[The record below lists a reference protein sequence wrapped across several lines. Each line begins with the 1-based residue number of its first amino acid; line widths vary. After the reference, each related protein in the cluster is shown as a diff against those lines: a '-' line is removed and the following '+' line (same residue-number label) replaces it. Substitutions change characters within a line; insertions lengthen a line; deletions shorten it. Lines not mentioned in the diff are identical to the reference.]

1 MKIKNIAL
9 HNFRNYKEL
18 KLEFKKKI
26 IYIVGL
32 NGQGKTNIVEAISVL
47 ALLSSFRTKNYEL
60 LLKRDENA
68 FFLRADFIDSN
79 YRELN
84 IKIGY
89 EGKKKKVI
97 FQDKKVM
104 RYSDLWGK
112 IPLVYLIPDESIIT
126 SGPPGERRKFLDRLL
141 SLVSR
146 TYFDNLKNYNRVLKQ
161 KNALL
166 VKAKKE
172 NMKPVEMIEVLNSQL
187 VNYAVQLVSLRVD
200 FLQKY
205 EEYFCK
211 ILSGISDNAY
221 KGSLKYNSSVVFD
234 EKYKEKL
241 SQRLKEIINIE
252 IIRGTSLSGP
262 HKDDLNFE
270 INNYNLRNF
279 GSKGQHKIFLVALK
293 LAEIE
298 FIKSITNEY
307 PIFILDDL
315 YSEIDNEKCEKIAM
329 ILDQNIQT
337 FITTCDYSKME
348 FFNEDNIQIIEVENG
363 ICSTLENFKIAEK
376 SGDYPFKKKYG
387 SKV

>member
-9 HNFRNYKEL
+9 HNFRNHKKL
-18 KLEFKKKI
+18 KLEFNKKI

-32 NGQGKTNIVEAISVL
+32 NGQGKTNLVEAISVL
-47 ALLSSFRTKNYEL
+47 ALLSSFRTKNYEY
-60 LLKRDENA
+60 LLKKDEDA
-68 FFLRADFIDSN
+68 FFLKADFIDSN
-79 YRELN
+79 HRELN

-89 EGKKKKVI
+89 GEKKKRVV
-97 FQDKKVM
+97 FQDKKVV

-146 TYFDNLKNYNRVLKQ
+146 TYFDCLKNYNRVLKQ

-172 NMKPVEMIEVLNSQL
+172 NIKPVEMIEVLNYQLVDYASQL
-187 VNYAVQLVSLRVD
+187 VLLRID

-205 EEYFCK
+205 EKYFCE
-211 ILSGISDNAY
+211 ILSQISDNAY
-221 KGSLKYNSSVVFD
+221 KGSLKYNSSVVFN
-234 EKYKEKL
+234 EQYKEKL
-241 SQRLKEIINIE
+241 SQKLKEKLNIE

-262 HKDDLNFE
+262 HKDDLDFE

-329 ILDQNIQT
+329 ILDHNIQT
-337 FITTCDYSKME
+337 FITTCDYSKIE
-348 FFNEDNIQIIEVENG
+348 FFNKDNIQIIEIKNGTCSIIENKKNND
-363 ICSTLENFKIAEK
+363 LL
-376 SGDYPFKKKYG
+376 KKYEL
-387 SKV
+387 KT